1 MVSGK
6 HGPYQSTGDQ
16 IMAAISGEAV
26 ALPAGQFAEGE
37 QARIP
42 GDVLLGN
49 RPNTRVPN
57 VDHVRCIYPLQGLAN
72 KSLKKYTFMVNR
84 CGFLLH

>member
-1 MVSGK
+1 MVLGK

-42 GDVLLGN
+42 GYVLLGN
-49 RPNTRVPN
+49 RPDTRIPN
-57 VDHVRCIYPLQGLAN
+57 VDHVRCICPPVGHGKPFDQDSAGVQPTL
-72 KSLKKYTFMVNR
+72 
-84 CGFLLH
+84 